1 MPPSSLPGNS
11 FFAKSIFYI
20 QELIKSDFFKKV
32 AETFSTRILL
42 ILLSLATGVMIARTL
57 GPEGRGFFAMAMFV
71 GAMGVQLANL
81 GIHSSNTLYVS
92 RDNSFLRPLLGN
104 SLAIGLGFG
113 GFAAFSGCCKH
124 QQVLFTQ

>member
-32 AETFSTRILL
+32 AETFSTRIIL
-42 ILLSLATGVMIARTL
+42 ILLSLATGVIIARTL
-57 GPEGRGFFAMAMFV
+57 GPEGRGFFAMAMLV

-92 RDNSFLRPLLGN
+92 RDNNFLSPL
-104 SLAIGLGFG
+104 
-113 GFAAFSGCCKH
+113 
-124 QQVLFTQ
+124 